1 MTLDSF
7 APVEPGPPTE
17 SQVPAAP
24 ATAPFSHTVSTPP
37 PPVIVAAKQGDRTFR
52 ILLTV
57 GLLVAVG
64 GVTFAVGRVTA
75 PAAAT
80 TRSGFATGGFANGG
94 TGAGGTGTGAAGL
107 GRGTG
112 FGGLLVTGT
121 VDSVSG
127 STMILKEANGTTVTV
142 NLAGTTTYHAQA
154 AATAADV
161 TAGKQ
166 VQVQV
171 GTAGGFGGQGF
182 PDASPAA
189 NASPAAG
196 GGQGGA
202 GAATRTLTATD
213 VTLVT
218 P

>member
-1 MTLDSF
+1 MTDSF
-7 APVEPGPPTE
+7 APVEPGQPAE

-24 ATAPFSHTVSTPP
+24 ATAPLAHTVSTPP
-37 PPVIVAAKQGDRTFR
+37 PPVIAPAKKGDRAFR
-52 ILLTV
+52 VLLAV

-75 PAAAT
+75 PAAAAT
-80 TRSGFATGGFANGG
+80 PAGFGNGGFPNGG
-94 TGAGGTGTGAAGL
+94 TGANGAGTGGAGL
-107 GRGTG
+107 GRG
-112 FGGLLVTGT
+112 GGVLVTGT

-127 STMILKEANGTTVTV
+127 TTMTLKEANGSTVTV

-154 AATAADV
+154 TATAADV

-171 GTAGGFGGQGF
+171 EIAGGFGA
-182 PDASPAA
+182 PDASPVAG
-189 NASPAAG
+189 ASPAAG
-196 GGQGGA
+196 GTT
-202 GAATRTLTATD
+202 TRTVTATD
-213 VTLVT
+213 VTLLT